1 MRIIIS
7 GFAIYLVGLM
17 ADEMGSYVPAFYMTG
32 IVILLGASI
41 IFLAPF
47 VNSENQRDLNAS
59 EELFV
64 VEKCTVV

>member
-1 MRIIIS
+1 
-7 GFAIYLVGLM
+7 M

-47 VNSENQRDLNAS
+47 VNSENQRDINAS

-64 VEKCTVV
+64 VEKCTVL

>member
-7 GFAIYLVGLM
+7 GFSKNLVGLM
-17 ADEMGSYVPAFYMTG
+17 ADEMDSYLPAFYMTG
-32 IVILLGASI
+32 IIILLGASI

-47 VNSENQRDLNAS
+47 VNSENQQDINAS

>member
-1 MRIIIS
+1 
-7 GFAIYLVGLM
+7 M
-17 ADEMGSYVPAFYMTG
+17 ADEMDSYVPAFYMTG

-41 IFLAPF
+41 IFLVPF
-47 VNSENQRDLNAS
+47 VNSENQQDINAS